1 MCLNGFEIATVV
13 KKLKDVEYLGTV
25 ASICLHSDYAA
36 ALFEGKIQLHL
47 VSIILIS
54 WKPEFVVPLP
64 RPLAR
69 KQECTGYLEN
79 PVWV

>member
-1 MCLNGFEIATVV
+1 MCLNVFEIATVV

-47 VSIILIS
+47 VSITPVS
-54 WKPEFVVPLP
+54 WKPKFY
-64 RPLAR
+64 RPL
-69 KQECTGYLEN
+69 EEN
-79 PVWV
+79 RAV

>member
-1 MCLNGFEIATVV
+1 MCLNVFGIDAAV

-47 VSIILIS
+47 VSPF
-54 WKPEFVVPLP
+54 PE
-64 RPLAR
+64 A
-69 KQECTGYLEN
+69 
-79 PVWV
+79 

>member
-1 MCLNGFEIATVV
+1 MCLNVFEIATVV

-47 VSIILIS
+47 VSITPVS
-54 WKPEFVVPLP
+54 WKPKFDVPLP

-69 KQECTGYLEN
+69 GQGVKRPG
-79 PVWV
+79 

>member
-1 MCLNGFEIATVV
+1 MQYFTYSLMCVNVFEIDTAV

-47 VSIILIS
+47 VSIILLS
-54 WKPEFVVPLP
+54 WKPKFGVHY
-64 RPLAR
+64 
-69 KQECTGYLEN
+69 QEPWLGSKN
-79 PVWV
+79 V

>member
-1 MCLNGFEIATVV
+1 MCLNVFEIDTAV

-47 VSIILIS
+47 VSIILLS
-54 WKPEFVVPLP
+54 QKPKFDGPLSTP
-64 RPLAR
+64 WLGS
-69 KQECTGYLEN
+69 KNVETN
-79 PVWV
+79 

>member
-1 MCLNGFEIATVV
+1 MCLNVFGIDAAV

-47 VSIILIS
+47 VSIILLS
-54 WKPEFVVPLP
+54 QKPKFDVPLSNTV
-64 RPLAR
+64 AG
-69 KQECTGYLEN
+69 KQECRD
-79 PVWV
+79 

>member
-1 MCLNGFEIATVV
+1 MCLNVFEIATAV

-47 VSIILIS
+47 VSIILLS
-54 WKPEFVVPLP
+54 RKPKFDVPFSNTV
-64 RPLAR
+64 AG
-69 KQECTGYLEN
+69 KQECRD
-79 PVWV
+79 